1 MSFSSK
7 GITPLHAVLALG
19 IGLSGCQHVP
29 MQTLERKDARA
40 SVETGN
46 LRVSIRWPERQERGL
61 QAIPMAADEATLRV
75 TNAQGTLLD
84 TRRVSRTSQVG
95 STSASLDLPPGL
107 DYRLSAS
114 MTGAEGEV
122 MAIGQSAPFAI
133 TPNQATTVPLRL
145 VPILMSVAGTGLD
158 AFAGEGILATEA
170 AIQNPSSVGTDAA
183 GNLYVAVRKIS
194 GTYGNVIRKVSP
206 DGRITTVV
214 GLPPGSSEPYQEGDG
229 VPARYTQLLSPSGVA
244 VTPAGDLL
252 ISDERYGVT
261 PKSYRIL
268 YVPAREGVRF
278 GKEMRAGHGYVIYTS
293 PYAIAS
299 VALGEDASVY
309 AAVRNWVVRVDA
321 DGTPETVAGIEGQAN
336 GGTGEDGP
344 ATQSDLKIPDGLALD
359 RHGNLIVSDRSNH
372 RIRMLCRVPGT
383 YYGVPMQAGWI
394 YTIIGL
400 KASSAWQRTST
411 LFPIVDGKRGLE
423 SSLNFP
429 RGVVL
434 DAIGN
439 LYVADSSNNLI
450 RRLSSDGTLVNVAG
464 TGKPTRL
471 GKEVEPLGD
480 GGPSL
485 EATFCFPGGLA
496 IGPLGALYVAD
507 SSNNLVRRMR
517 L

>member
-1 MSFSSK
+1 MSYSNK
-7 GITPLHAVLALG
+7 GITSLLAVLALG
-19 IGLSGCQHVP
+19 LGLSGCQRAP
-29 MQTLERKDARA
+29 MQAPERAGARA
-40 SVETGN
+40 SVEVGS
-46 LRVSIRWPERQERGL
+46 LRVSIRWPERPERRL
-61 QAIPMAADEATLRV
+61 QAIPMAAEEAVLRV
-75 TNAQGTLLD
+75 TDARGSLLE

-114 MTGAEGEV
+114 MSGAEGEV

-133 TPNQATTVPLRL
+133 APNQATTVPLRL
-145 VPILMSVAGTGLD
+145 LPILMSVAGTGLD
-158 AFAGEGILATEA
+158 AFSGEGIRATEA

-183 GNLYVAVRKIS
+183 GNLYVAVRKVS
-194 GTYGNVIRKVSP
+194 ATYGNVIRKVGP

-214 GLPPGSSEPYQEGDG
+214 GLPPGSTESYQAGDG
-229 VPARYTQLLSPSGVA
+229 MPARYTQLLSPSGLA
-244 VTPAGDLL
+244 VSPEGDLL
-252 ISDERYGVT
+252 ITDERYGAT

-268 YVPAREGVRF
+268 YVPARDGMRF
-278 GKEMRAGHGYVIYTS
+278 GKVMQAGHVYEIYTS

-299 VALGEDASVY
+299 VALGEESSIY
-309 AAVRNWVVRVDA
+309 AAVRNWIVRVDA
-321 DGTPETVAGIEGQAN
+321 DGTQSTVAGIEGQAN

-359 RHGNLIVSDRSNH
+359 RHGNLILSDRSNH

-383 YYGVPMQAGWI
+383 YYGLPMQAGWI
-394 YTIIGL
+394 YTIVGL
-400 KASSAWQRTST
+400 KASGAWQRTST

-434 DAIGN
+434 DATGY

-450 RRLSSDGTLVNVAG
+450 RRLSPDGTLVNVAG
-464 TGKPTRL
+464 NGKPTRL
-471 GKEVEPLGD
+471 GKDVEPLGD
-480 GGPSL
+480 GGSSL

-496 IGPLGALYVAD
+496 FGPLGALYIAD